1 MAVSIIK
8 SDSRGAYRLVAQEDL
23 YLDESQSRVIVV
35 KQGEEVPKEAAFV
48 LAGRGGTIPARYEKL
63 LKSLDQPE
71 VKGEAKAAEVKVQPE
86 AKPTEAKVRPEPK
99 PAKPEPVKENS
110 PA

>member
-63 LKSLDQPE
+63 LKSLEPE
-71 VKGEAKAAEVKVQPE
+71 VKREAKTAEVKVQPE
-86 AKPTEAKVRPEPK
+86 AKPTEVKVKPEPK